1 MKIGNN
7 EIFKT
12 TEATPANI
20 NSTNSREIMLFKTE
34 EQNQV
39 VKNNTTQGLNA
50 DVETGNTKTS
60 AIPGFAKQQLQ
71 IRTLQGQTFNIN
83 LFIQG
88 SANPEKVK
96 QLSEKL
102 TKTLSNL
109 PANILEDM
117 QKECKHI
124 FILKNI
130 PHNVK
135 AKALAIASLNQIF
148 ISSDRMAEES
158 EESLADTIT
167 HELGHLVDSTKT
179 TSNEQCSKLHVEAFN
194 NIKNTLINDLGF
206 DPESHSL
213 AKPSEMF
220 ADYYLYTQGN
230 PSENH
235 RCRALFDTIFNYK
248 ADIENLTSE
257 EFSAK
262 YGEKSEKIRFV
273 ISEWG
278 RLERNYEAFLQYLD
292 KGRMARMDENA
303 QPMSLEQIQEVIDK
317 NQKS

>member
-12 TEATPANI
+12 AEATPANI

-88 SANPEKVK
+88 SADPEKVK

-117 QKECKHI
+117 QKEC
-124 FILKNI
+124 N
-130 PHNVK
+130 
-135 AKALAIASLNQIF
+135 
-148 ISSDRMAEES
+148 
-158 EESLADTIT
+158 
-167 HELGHLVDSTKT
+167 
-179 TSNEQCSKLHVEAFN
+179 
-194 NIKNTLINDLGF
+194 
-206 DPESHSL
+206 
-213 AKPSEMF
+213 
-220 ADYYLYTQGN
+220 
-230 PSENH
+230 
-235 RCRALFDTIFNYK
+235 
-248 ADIENLTSE
+248 
-257 EFSAK
+257 
-262 YGEKSEKIRFV
+262 
-273 ISEWG
+273 
-278 RLERNYEAFLQYLD
+278 
-292 KGRMARMDENA
+292 
-303 QPMSLEQIQEVIDK
+303 EVIDYSFISYVYRFNK
-317 NQKS
+317 THRKRYYELLENVEKEFLIIKKRKDIDKLL